1 MEPHNRVAF
10 GNGRALDSLEFVRSL
25 SALQLQS
32 RQLLARFDDEFDLLV
47 TPTMAIE
54 PPAVGLLAQVHA
66 QPDFPPMEVVAMAAF
81 TALFNITGQPAV
93 SLPLHVAASG
103 LPIGVQIVAGAFRDA
118 QLIRVASQ
126 LEAADPW
133 IDRYPALT

>member
-1 MEPHNRVAF
+1 M
-10 GNGRALDSLEFVRSL
+10 
-25 SALQLQS
+25 ALQLAT
-32 RQLLARFDDEFDLLV
+32 RGLLARFNDEFDLLV

-54 PPAVGLLAQVHA
+54 PPPVGLLAQVHA
-66 QPDFPPMEVVAMAAF
+66 QPDFPPMEIVSMAAF

-93 SLPLHVAASG
+93 SLPLHVSDSG

-133 IDRYPALT
+133 IDRYPAVA